1 MEIQTWQIIALTVLS
16 LIFIW
21 DSLMTA
27 VFDGK
32 PIFAGIL
39 AGIIMGDVTTGLTV
53 GATLQL
59 MVLGVGTYGGSSM
72 PDYVTGAII
81 GTAFAAISGRGIE
94 FAIALAV
101 PVGLLMVNLDI
112 FGRFSNVF
120 FAKRVEAAI
129 EKMDLGAIKRNI
141 WYGMIPWGLSRAFP
155 VFVMLI
161 FGKDIVN
168 TLVEN
173 IPEWL
178 TGGLSVAGGL
188 LPAVG
193 IAILLRYLPV
203 KKYISFLLIGFF
215 AAAYLAVP
223 MLGVAILG
231 VAMAVISFQQSVK
244 ECRNVVA
251 ANAEFSQEGLLDGE
265 YED

>member
-1 MEIQTWQIIALTVLS
+1 
-16 LIFIW
+16 
-21 DSLMTA
+21 
-27 VFDGK
+27 
-32 PIFAGIL
+32 
-39 AGIIMGDVTTGLTV
+39 
-53 GATLQL
+53 
-59 MVLGVGTYGGSSM
+59 
-72 PDYVTGAII
+72 
-81 GTAFAAISGRGIE
+81 
-94 FAIALAV
+94 
-101 PVGLLMVNLDI
+101 
-112 FGRFSNVF
+112 
-120 FAKRVEAAI
+120 
-129 EKMDLGAIKRNI
+129 
-141 WYGMIPWGLSRAFP
+141 
-155 VFVMLI
+155 MLI

-188 LPAVG
+188 LPAGG

-244 ECRNVVA
+244 ECRNVVT
-251 ANAEFSQEGLLDGE
+251 ANGEFSQEGLLDGE

>member
-1 MEIQTWQIIALTVLS
+1 MEIQTWQIIALTILS

-112 FGRFSNVF
+112 FGRFCNVF

-129 EKMDLGAIKRNI
+129 EKLDLGAIKRNI

-215 AAAYLAVP
+215 AAAYL
-223 MLGVAILG
+223 
-231 VAMAVISFQQSVK
+231 
-244 ECRNVVA
+244 CRADAWRRNSGRRNGSNFIPA
-251 ANAEFSQEGLLDGE
+251 KRERMPKRSCSKW
-265 YED
+265 

>member
-1 MEIQTWQIIALTVLS
+1 MEIQVWQIIALTILS

-32 PIFAGIL
+32 PIFAGII
-39 AGIIMGDVTTGLTV
+39 AGIIMGDITTGLAV

-72 PDYVTGAII
+72 PDYVTGAIV
-81 GTAFAAISGRGIE
+81 GTVFAVTSGQGIE
-94 FAIALAV
+94 FGIGLAV

-112 FGRFSNVF
+112 FGRFCNVF

-129 EKMDLGAIKRNI
+129 EKLDYGAIKRNI
-141 WYGMIPWGLSRAFP
+141 WYGLIPWGLSRAFP

-161 FGKDIVN
+161 FGEDIVN

-173 IPEWL
+173 MPEWL

-203 KKYISFLLIGFF
+203 KKYISYLLIGFF
-215 AAAYLAVP
+215 AAVYLAVP
-223 MLGVAILG
+223 MFGIAILG
-231 VAMAVISFQQSVK
+231 AAMAVISFQQNLKDSQRV
-244 ECRNVVA
+244 VVA
-251 ANAEFSQEGLLDGE
+251 NAGVSQEGLLDGE